1 MSRADPFDRDARV
14 RHGAVETVARGV
26 RRVVAANPSPMT
38 FTGTAS
44 YLLGARD
51 VALIDPGPDDPA
63 HRAALLRAIG
73 PSARLRVILVTHS
86 HRDHSAGAAAL
97 AQETGAEV
105 LGFGPHGAGL
115 SAQMQALRDS
125 GAQLGGGEGADADF
139 APDRSLEDG
148 EEIAASEWRLTAL
161 HTPGHLSNHLAFALE
176 GEGALFTGDVVMGW
190 STTLISP
197 PEGDMV
203 AFMATLARLRG
214 RDDRLYLP
222 GHGPAV
228 RDPQAMLD
236 WQLAHRRARKGQILE
251 ALAQAPATPRALTE
265 RIYAD
270 IDPKLWAAAERNVL
284 AHLLGLVAEGRVRAD
299 GPPGPRS
306 AYALA

>member
-1 MSRADPFDRDARV
+1 MSGVDPFDREARV
-14 RHGAVETVARGV
+14 RHGVAETVAPGV

-44 YLLGARD
+44 YLLGGRD

-73 PSARLRVILVTHS
+73 PRGRLRAILVTHS

-115 SAQMQALRDS
+115 SAQMQALREG
-125 GAQLGGGEGADADF
+125 GAELGGGEGADADF
-139 APDRSLEDG
+139 APDRLLEDG
-148 EEIAASEWRLTAL
+148 AEIASPEWRLTAL

-197 PEGDMV
+197 PEGDMA

-236 WQLAHRRARKGQILE
+236 WQLAHRRARTGQIIE

-270 IDPKLWAAAERNVL
+270 IDPKLWTAAERNVL
-284 AHLLGLVAEGRVRAD
+284 AHLLGLVVEGRVRAD